1 MSNEKQNNMGDMEFD
16 GTSEEWEALVEK
28 NKMSNTNVKT
38 VTMNEVI
45 LDNVFEDLEFLSRL
59 MDDMISDMHNVK
71 GGQQARHS
79 YMLYREY
86 VWKIRA
92 ALKKII

>member
-1 MSNEKQNNMGDMEFD
+1 MSNDKQNNMGDIEFD
-16 GTSEEWEALVEK
+16 RTSEEWEALVKK

-59 MDDMISDMHNVK
+59 MDDMISDMHNIK

>member
-1 MSNEKQNNMGDMEFD
+1 MGDMEFN
-16 GTSEEWEALVEK
+16 GTPEEWEALVKK
-28 NKMSNTNVKT
+28 NKMNNNMKT
-38 VTMNEVI
+38 VNMSKDT

-71 GGQQARHS
+71 GGQQVRHS

-86 VWKIRA
+86 MWKMKA
-92 ALKKII
+92 ELKKGIANEQQ

>member
-1 MSNEKQNNMGDMEFD
+1 MSNDKQNNMGDIEFD
-16 GTSEEWEALVEK
+16 GTSEEWEALVKK

-71 GGQQARHS
+71 GGQQTRHS